1 MRTFWADIPVEF
13 CMLTADGFHHAEKVS
28 FKASVIWSTGQN
40 FMFPS
45 ATYPQNFHKLPDLRT
60 ANAARD

>member
-1 MRTFWADIPVEF
+1 MRTFRTHIFVKF
-13 CMLTADGFHHAEKVS
+13 RVLTADGFHHAEKVS
-28 FKASVIWSTGQN
+28 FKASVIRSTGQN

-60 ANAARD
+60 SNAARD

>member
-1 MRTFWADIPVEF
+1 MRTFRTHIFVEF
-13 CMLTADGFHHAEKVS
+13 CVLTADGFHHAEKLS
-28 FKASVIWSTGQN
+28 FKTAVIRSTGQN

-45 ATYPQNFHKLPDLRT
+45 TAYPQNFHKFPDLRT